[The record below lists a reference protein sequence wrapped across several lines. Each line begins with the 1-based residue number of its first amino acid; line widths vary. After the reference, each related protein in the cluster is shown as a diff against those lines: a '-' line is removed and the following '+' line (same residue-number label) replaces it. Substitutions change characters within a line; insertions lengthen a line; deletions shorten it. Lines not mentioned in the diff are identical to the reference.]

1 MNRVGSPTSDHSA
14 LLCTQ
19 HLKRVDPHRPLG
31 RQICRQRGCP
41 EQTQPRRNE
50 GGRIARL
57 YFVEQRG
64 QQLRQRERATGA
76 QHQPAQRLPSRAP
89 ESASRLL
96 LMPFTQIDHM
106 RHADI
111 DEPLRV
117 DAEPGEPPDDPGNS
131 TVNFHGESRRN
142 DTHQSTT
149 DGEAML
155 HKKGRG
161 KEAKLAY
168 LGHVLLDNRDGLVA
182 NACVTHAPNARRRR
196 SCWRP
201 ARPPGST
208 VGADKGY
215 DVASCVAAVRGLA
228 VTPHVAQKARL
239 GSADRAMP
247 TIPSTSPR
255 TSRHDPR
262 KAPR

>member
-1 MNRVGSPTSDHSA
+1 
-14 LLCTQ
+14 
-19 HLKRVDPHRPLG
+19 
-31 RQICRQRGCP
+31 
-41 EQTQPRRNE
+41 
-50 GGRIARL
+50 
-57 YFVEQRG
+57 
-64 QQLRQRERATGA
+64 
-76 QHQPAQRLPSRAP
+76 
-89 ESASRLL
+89 
-96 LMPFTQIDHM
+96 MPFTQIDHM